1 MVFDSRVIHRTNRIM
16 TKNPFWN
23 MDIRYEYGDK
33 INLETKRGG
42 FNMFSSN
49 KIKFEKLSN
58 SANIKIV

>member
-1 MVFDSRVIHRTNRIM
+1 M

-23 MDIRYEYGDK
+23 MDIWYEYGDK